1 MPTDPNGPWIETAG
15 HSALDGIHAGRRQ
28 SRRYLAKV
36 GVAGSNPVVRST
48 RTHHE
53 ARSASQWSG
62 LDPEEPYSTREAEAL
77 LSPGLVPSLR
87 RDVVLSHPSVS
98 S

>member
-1 MPTDPNGPWIETAG
+1 MTCK
-15 HSALDGIHAGRRQ
+15 DGRWRIFLNA
-28 SRRYLAKV
+28 SM

-53 ARSASQWSG
+53 ARSASRWSG
-62 LDPEEPYSTREAEAL
+62 LDPEEPYSTREAGAL

-87 RDVVLSHPSVS
+87 CDVVLSHPSVS
-98 S
+98 SRVLAKGAGD